1 MTRVLR
7 REGQVLR
14 NERSAKEQA
23 GWGVLSGETG
33 GETIVGRSATVS
45 LKVFL
50 YCQRSLM
57 SGEPQLFSS
66 PEPAVQQEPLKN
78 AGPAKSNDAE
88 PANEAGKRTAPVWLQ
103 RLSLF
108 VLVLFCVYLGVLVMV
123 LPWWTRI
130 WDRNEFILARPWLAA
145 ILHNGAVRGMISGL
159 GLLDIWIGISEAVH
173 YRDYRG

>member
-1 MTRVLR
+1 
-7 REGQVLR
+7 
-14 NERSAKEQA
+14 
-23 GWGVLSGETG
+23 
-33 GETIVGRSATVS
+33 
-45 LKVFL
+45 
-50 YCQRSLM
+50 M
-57 SGEPQLFSS
+57 SGQPQLYSS
-66 PEPAVQQEPLKN
+66 PEPTVEPSQPN
-78 AGPAKSNDAE
+78 ATDGA
-88 PANEAGKRTAPVWLQ
+88 KRTAPVWLQ

-145 ILHNGAVRGMISGL
+145 VLHNGAVRGIISGL